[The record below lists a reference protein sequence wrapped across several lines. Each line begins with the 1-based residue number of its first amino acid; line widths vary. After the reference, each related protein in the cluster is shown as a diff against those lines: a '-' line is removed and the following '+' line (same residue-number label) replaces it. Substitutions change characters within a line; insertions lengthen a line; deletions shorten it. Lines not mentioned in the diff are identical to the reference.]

1 MTVPEM
7 EMLARSQ
14 RISSRKLADATGWT
28 PRVRAGT
35 EGWALIAEQA
45 RAA

>member
-1 MTVPEM
+1 VVPPEL

-14 RISSRKLADATGWT
+14 RISSRKLHEATGWL
-28 PRVRAGT
+28 PRVRSGT
-35 EGWALIAEQA
+35 EGWALIAQEA